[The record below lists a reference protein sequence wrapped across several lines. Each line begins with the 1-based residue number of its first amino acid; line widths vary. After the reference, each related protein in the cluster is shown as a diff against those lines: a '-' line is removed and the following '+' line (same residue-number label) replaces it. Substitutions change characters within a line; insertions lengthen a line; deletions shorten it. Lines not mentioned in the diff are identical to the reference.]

1 VKRLLF
7 LFLISMMAFPVVASA
22 MFPADELPDSPLRH
36 ENNPAAAQVTAGP
49 QITVT
54 RGGSSNT
61 LPIVLAAASLGIAL
75 GGTAYMTVRVR
86 SV

>member
-1 VKRLLF
+1 MKRLLF
-7 LFLISMMAFPVVASA
+7 LFLISMLAFPVVASA

-36 ENNPAAAQVTAGP
+36 ENNPAAQVTAGP

-54 RGGSSNT
+54 REGGSNT